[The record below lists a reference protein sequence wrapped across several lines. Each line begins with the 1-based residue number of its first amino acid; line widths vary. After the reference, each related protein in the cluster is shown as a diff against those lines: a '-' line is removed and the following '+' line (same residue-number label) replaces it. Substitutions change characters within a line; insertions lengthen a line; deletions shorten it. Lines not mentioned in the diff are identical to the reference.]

1 MEVTEVPEVLEWRKL
16 VMILHLPP
24 FMDLTPEQRE
34 REDRFFGKMYAKGY
48 HTRTMHGMSEDAV
61 GLYTTY

>member
-1 MEVTEVPEVLEWRKL
+1 MEVTEQKRKL

-24 FMDLTPEQRE
+24 FMDLTPKQRA
-34 REDRFFGKMYAKGY
+34 REDRFFGEMCAKGY
-48 HTRTMHGMSEDAV
+48 YTRTVHGMSEDTV